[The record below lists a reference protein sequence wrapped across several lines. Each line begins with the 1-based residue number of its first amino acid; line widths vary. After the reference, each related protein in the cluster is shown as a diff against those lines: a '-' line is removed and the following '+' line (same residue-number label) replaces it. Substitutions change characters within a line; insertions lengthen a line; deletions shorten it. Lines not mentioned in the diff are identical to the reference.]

1 MTFDPQRQ
9 ETDPSGLQNP
19 LLPATPLRIVT
30 MVLLFATAGVLEA
43 RNLTSLSTLANA
55 DIWWHLRTG
64 LWILQNHALPH
75 AGLFS
80 QSPNSPWIATSWTY
94 DLKLAIFY
102 KLFGLAAIP
111 IFSISFK
118 VGLAIV
124 TFLLA
129 GGRRGNFWA
138 ALIVSAIAQYILAAA
153 PATPRCGSIL
163 FFGVELLLLLESRRC
178 ASLRLLFWLPP
189 LFLVWANLDPYFVYG
204 LALLLLFLAA
214 VLVENVL
221 HSGAPH
227 PPLAPNPDA
236 VNLAPTN
243 LAMIAAASAIA
254 TIITPYFYRPWRV
267 FFSTVFSA
275 ANPYL
280 PDYRAPGFRQPQDYL
295 LLLFVM
301 SAFLALGMRRSRDP
315 FLIALLAASA
325 ALSFHSQRDLWMVV
339 LAASAVLGQNINRH
353 DSVILS
359 AGIAGRSSAIT
370 ESKGPYFRHIF
381 VAAALAIF
389 IVGMSAAILIPHGP
403 EALLAKVSQN
413 YPVAAADYIREHRL
427 PQPLFNAFEWGG
439 FLTWYLPK
447 YPVAI
452 DGRIDLY
459 GDDFIVACSRVMS
472 VEARY
477 TDFPAM
483 ANAATIILP
492 PSAVMAQA
500 LSTLPAYKV
509 AYSDT
514 VATVLIRNTDGSAAF
529 SR

>member
-1 MTFDPQRQ
+1 MTSDPQSQR
-9 ETDPSGLQNP
+9 TGSPSSQNT
-19 LLPATPLRIVT
+19 LLATGAPRIVA
-30 MVLLFATAGVLEA
+30 MSLLFAAAGVLEA
-43 RNLTSLSTLANA
+43 RHLTSLSALTNA

-80 QSPNSPWIATSWTY
+80 QSPDLPWIAASWIY
-94 DLKLAIFY
+94 DVKLAIFY

-138 ALIVSAIAQYILAAA
+138 ALIVSAIAQYILAGV
-153 PATPRCGSIL
+153 PATPRCGSVL
-163 FFGVELLLLLESRRC
+163 LFGVELLLLLDSRHC
-178 ASLRLLFWLPP
+178 ASLRPLFWLPP
-189 LFLVWANLDPYFVYG
+189 LFLVWANLDPYFAYG

-214 VLVENVL
+214 AAIEKAL
-221 HSGAPH
+221 SSSPPH
-227 PPLAPNPDA
+227 PAHTPKLAA
-236 VNLAPTN
+236 MNLAPTS

-254 TIITPYFYRPWRV
+254 TMITPYFYRPWSV
-267 FFSTVFSA
+267 FFSTVFST

-280 PDYRAPGFRQPQDYL
+280 PDYRAPGFRQPKDYL

-301 SAFLALGMRRSRDP
+301 SAFLALGMRRSRDT

-339 LAASAVLGQNINRH
+339 LAASAVLGQT
-353 DSVILS
+353 LS
-359 AGIAGRSSAIT
+359 AKNQIDSIT
-370 ESKGPYFRHIF
+370 PKPEDPYLRPIF
-381 VAAALAIF
+381 IAAALAIF
-389 IVGMSAAILIPHGP
+389 IVALAAAILIPHRP
-403 EALLAKVSQN
+403 EALLAKAGQN

-439 FLTWYLPK
+439 FLTWYLPE

-459 GDDFIVACSRVMS
+459 GDDFIAECSKVMS

-492 PSAVMAQA
+492 RSAVMAQA
-500 LSTLPAYKV
+500 LSSLPAYKV
-509 AYSDT
+509 AYGDD
-514 VATVLIRNTDGSAAF
+514 VATVLVRNTDNEP
-529 SR
+529 R